1 MPKASVLFVGIM
13 VLLLLGSCAKKPPP
27 AEEPTPPV
35 VTEPEPPAPPPEIP
49 EEEVSKEEL
58 TQGDLQ
64 AIYFDFDRYDLR
76 PGDRDILTRN
86 AEMLRKYPAARIR
99 IEGNCDERGTVEYNL
114 ALGEKRARAAKDYL
128 VNLGINPDR
137 ISIIT
142 YGKERADRCHN
153 DECWHK
159 DRRDDFM
166 ITSK

>member
-1 MPKASVLFVGIM
+1 MPKAGMLLVAVM

-27 AEEPTPPV
+27 AEKPTPPV
-35 VTEPEPPAPPPEIP
+35 VTEPEPPPPPPEIP
-49 EEEVSKEEL
+49 EEVTEEEL

-64 AIYFDFDRYDLR
+64 AIHFDFDKYDLR
-76 PGDRDILTRN
+76 PGDREILNRN
-86 AEMLRKYPAARIR
+86 ADMLRKYPAARIR